1 MTDVSAE
8 KSEETLDRET
18 ASQAV
23 DRETASQAIAREVIA
38 LTRRARAAAARLH
51 PELSLVTHTIL
62 THVHDQQ
69 GCNATDLATHYMLD
83 KSTVSR
89 QVSALLKMGL
99 LERRPDPR
107 DHRAQILEV
116 TEAGYSAL
124 AAAAHS
130 RQAMFDD
137 RLGDWDTSD
146 LVRFAAY
153 LERYNRTLPGGGRA
167 AAGEAAA

>member
-1 MTDVSAE
+1 MSDVSDV
-8 KSEETLDRET
+8 SEESL
-18 ASQAV
+18 A
-23 DRETASQAIAREVIA
+23 RETASQAIAREVIA
-38 LTRRARAAAARLH
+38 LTRRARAAAAQLH

-62 THVHDQQ
+62 THVSDQR
-69 GCNATDLATHYMLD
+69 GCNATDLAAHYMLD

-89 QVSALLKMGL
+89 QVSALLRMGL
-99 LERRPDPR
+99 LARRPDPR

-124 AAAAHS
+124 AAAARS

-137 RLGDWDTSD
+137 RLGDWGTSD

-153 LERYNRTLPGGGRA
+153 LERYNRTLPRGGRP
-167 AAGEAAA
+167 AAGDTVA